1 MSPTN
6 YLVEIYHTFDS
17 GGPLLSKGIMK
28 RVLDGQNIIPFK
40 LEAVTFFSIKTES
53 FEEDLHEFA
62 CGFVIA
68 MSFCSIPRKNDI
80 MLKFCQM
87 IQW

>member
-6 YLVEIYHTFDS
+6 YLVEICYTFDS
-17 GGPLLSKGIMK
+17 GGPFHWKGIMK

-53 FEEDLHEFA
+53 FE
-62 CGFVIA
+62 
-68 MSFCSIPRKNDI
+68 
-80 MLKFCQM
+80 
-87 IQW
+87 